1 MRADIGFFRME
12 QIIQKLFHLADI
24 EAVAGFDST
33 VAGQIGQGAMTDHG
47 FIRFLLIVQEQADI
61 FQGISNIAGLQIA
74 GYFFHAQRRRPGF
87 RIGIAQVVE
96 DVLPFQQ
103 KRHIVAVDIDE
114 LRRQQL
120 LARHPFDALAE
131 RIIAD
136 PFVGGMLVDDI

>member
-47 FIRFLLIVQEQADI
+47 FIRFFLIVQEQADI

-74 GYFFHAQRRRPGF
+74 ARLQNRYSPG
-87 RIGIAQVVE
+87 R
-96 DVLPFQQ
+96 
-103 KRHIVAVDIDE
+103 
-114 LRRQQL
+114 
-120 LARHPFDALAE
+120 
-131 RIIAD
+131 
-136 PFVGGMLVDDI
+136 

>member
-1 MRADIGFFRME
+1 ME

-47 FIRFLLIVQEQADI
+47 FIRFFLIVQEQADI

-74 GYFFHAQRRRPGF
+74 GHFFHAQRRRSGF

-120 LARHPFDALAE
+120 LARHPFDTLTKG
-131 RIIAD
+131 IIAD
-136 PFVGGMLVDDI
+136 PFVSGMLIDDV

>member
-1 MRADIGFFRME
+1 ME

-47 FIRFLLIVQEQADI
+47 FIRFFLIVQEQADI

-74 GYFFHAQRRRPGF
+74 GHFFHAQRRRTGF
-87 RIGIAQVVE
+87 RIRITQVVE

-103 KRHIVAVDIDE
+103 KRKSSFSQ
-114 LRRQQL
+114 RRKSAQAFMKMVISFSL
-120 LARHPFDALAE
+120 TNSCTTTRTTISASLMNTRS
-131 RIIAD
+131 I
-136 PFVGGMLVDDI
+136 